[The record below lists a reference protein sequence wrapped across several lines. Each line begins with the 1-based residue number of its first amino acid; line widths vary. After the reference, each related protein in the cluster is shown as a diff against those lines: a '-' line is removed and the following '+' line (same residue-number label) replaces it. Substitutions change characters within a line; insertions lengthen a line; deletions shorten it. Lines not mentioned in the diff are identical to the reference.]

1 MLSQK
6 QVVLWVSLLALLV
19 SILVLLVPS
28 KSSPLIVD
36 LGYAK
41 YQGFVD
47 TTTNVT
53 TFLGIRYA
61 AAPIKERRFSAPQPP
76 EFLPGVQQAT
86 TQPDQ
91 CFQARTFATNS
102 SEDCLFLSVYYPSD
116 TAGVPVGGLPTVVWI
131 HGGGYTLGSASQFRG
146 TDLLAQSNRGIV
158 VVVIQYRLNV
168 FGFLSGAEVKKNGTL
183 NAGLLDQDLAFRW
196 INKHISKFGG
206 DPSKVTLW
214 GESAGAGSVLQHI
227 VANNGKTQPQLFRG
241 AITSSTYMPSQYR
254 YDDPIAEALYSEVV
268 TKTNCTAAE
277 DSLAC
282 LRSADA
288 ASLIAAHES
297 IIGVGFRVK
306 FVPVVDG
313 DFITQRPTLSLAQG
327 LVNGQ
332 ALLSVTNA
340 FEGTLFVN
348 QAAPANARQYALNR
362 FPKLDTAAA
371 DRVEALYGD
380 LGTQLFQTNAI
391 EGETILI
398 CPTYFLLRGFGGR
411 AFKGEF
417 AVPQGLHGRDL
428 QYYFPS
434 LVTDVPELGF
444 PEFFNNTDFID
455 TFTQSFISFAIS
467 LDPNAKIGPTIT
479 PTWNQWKEGETEM
492 VFNKTEDDVPLAKV
506 VKTSDSLLERCQFW
520 ESVGELIGH

>member
-6 QVVLWVSLLALLV
+6 QALLWISLLALLV
-19 SILVLLVPS
+19 SILVLRSPS
-28 KSSPLIVD
+28 KSSPPIVD

-47 TTTNVT
+47 TTTNIT
-53 TFLGIRYA
+53 TFLGMRYA
-61 AAPIKERRFSAPQPP
+61 AAPIRDWRFSAPQPP
-76 EFLPGVQQAT
+76 AFVAGVQQAT
-86 TQPDQ
+86 TQPEQ
-91 CFQARTFATNS
+91 CFQARTFGTNS
-102 SEDCLFLSVYYPSD
+102 SEDCLVYYPSD
-116 TAGVPVGGLPTVVWI
+116 AAGVPVGGLPTVVWI
-131 HGGGYTLGSASQFRG
+131 HGGGYVLGSASQFRG
-146 TDLLAQSNRGIV
+146 SDLLAQSNRGIV

-168 FGFLSGAEVKKNGTL
+168 FGFLPGAEVKKSGTL
-183 NAGLLDQDLAFRW
+183 NAGLLDQDFAFRW

-206 DPSKVTLW
+206 DPSKVTIW
-214 GESAGAGSVLQHI
+214 GESAGAGSVVQHI
-227 VANNGKTQPQLFRG
+227 VANDGKTQPQLFRG

-254 YDDPIAEALYSEVV
+254 YDDPIAESLYSQVV

-282 LRSADA
+282 LRRVDA

-297 IIGVGFRVK
+297 IIGVGYRVK

-313 DFITQRPTLSLAQG
+313 DFITRRPTLSLAQG
-327 LVNGQ
+327 LINGQ

-348 QAAPANARQYALNR
+348 QAAPANARQYALDL
-362 FPKLDTAAA
+362 FPKLDTTAA
-371 DRVEALYGD
+371 DRVEALYGG

-417 AVPQGLHGRDL
+417 AIPQGLHGRDL

-444 PEFFNNTDFID
+444 PEFFNNADFID
-455 TFTQSFISFAIS
+455 AFAQSFISFAIS
-467 LDPNAKIGPTIT
+467 LDPNTKIDPTMT

-492 VFNKTEDDVPLAKV
+492 VFNKTEDDVPLVKAI
-506 VKTSDSLLERCQFW
+506 KTSDSLLERCQFW
-520 ESVGELIGH
+520 ESIGELIGQ